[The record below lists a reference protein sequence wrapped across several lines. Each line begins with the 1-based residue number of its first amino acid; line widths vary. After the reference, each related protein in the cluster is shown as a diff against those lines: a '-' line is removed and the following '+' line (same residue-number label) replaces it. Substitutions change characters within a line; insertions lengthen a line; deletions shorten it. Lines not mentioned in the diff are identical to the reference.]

1 MCRRTARKLPW
12 IRSDEETPAE
22 VKPPNKQQT
31 RQNDIQLCHFVCI
44 SLVGIVV
51 AKKECEGRKVRMIWK
66 ADNER
71 TNKTTC
77 ITNKKNRI

>member
-51 AKKECEGRKVRMIWK
+51 AKKECEGRKMEMTGRPTK
-66 ADNER
+66 E
-71 TNKTTC
+71 NKQNNMC
-77 ITNKKNRI
+77 NNKKEIRR

>member
-1 MCRRTARKLPW
+1 MSRRRLHQ
-12 IRSDEETPAE
+12 ETPAE

-51 AKKECEGRKVRMIWK
+51 AKKECEGRRVDVHWK
-66 ADNER
+66 ADKREQ
-71 TNKTTC
+71 TKQYV
-77 ITNKKNRI
+77 

>member
-22 VKPPNKQQT
+22 VKPPTNNRHDKMT
-31 RQNDIQLCHFVCI
+31 YLCHFVCI

-51 AKKECEGRKVRMIWK
+51 AKKECEGRRVDVHWK
-66 ADNER
+66 ADKREQI
-71 TNKTTC
+71 KQHV
-77 ITNKKNRI
+77 

>member
-1 MCRRTARKLPW
+1 MSRRRLHQ
-12 IRSDEETPAE
+12 ETPAE

-51 AKKECEGRKVRMIWK
+51 AKKECEGRK
-66 ADNER
+66 ADKREQ
-71 TNKTTC
+71 TKQYV
-77 ITNKKNRI
+77 

>member
-1 MCRRTARKLPW
+1 MSRRRLHQ
-12 IRSDEETPAE
+12 ETPAE

-51 AKKECEGRKVRMIWK
+51 AKKEWEGRRVEMTGRP
-66 ADNER
+66 
-71 TNKTTC
+71 TTREQ
-77 ITNKKNRI
+77 IKQHV